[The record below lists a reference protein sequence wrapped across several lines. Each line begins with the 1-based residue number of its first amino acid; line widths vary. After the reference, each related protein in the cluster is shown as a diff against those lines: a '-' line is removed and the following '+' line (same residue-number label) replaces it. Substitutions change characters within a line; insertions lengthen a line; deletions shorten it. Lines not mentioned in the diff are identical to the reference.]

1 MIHLVSRFQF
11 LLITFQQYSWDP
23 QSSCMSSF
31 KVDLTS
37 YIMMLKS
44 AQFSPLKHIIDFA
57 RVVRSATD
65 RKLASRSHT
74 PNNCE
79 HEYGIALNTKDE
91 HFQHEISAVCYLIAP
106 LWSLTLKDCF
116 SCHSSSSSPSKDSLF
131 TEKALVRTHLHI
143 FERFK
148 LFKSACS
155 SVLVWDSYKYS
166 PGEPLQ

>member
-1 MIHLVSRFQF
+1 
-11 LLITFQQYSWDP
+11 
-23 QSSCMSSF
+23 MSSF

-44 AQFSPLKHIIDFA
+44 AQLPSLKHIIDFA
-57 RVVRSATD
+57 RVVWSATD

-74 PNNCE
+74 PNNCK
-79 HEYGIALNTKDE
+79 HEYGIAMNTKDE
-91 HFQHEISAVCYLIAP
+91 HVQQVDEISAVCYLIAP

-116 SCHSSSSSPSKDSLF
+116 SCHSSSSSPSKDSLL
-131 TEKALVRTHLHI
+131 TEKALVRTHRHI